1 MACSGGRAGGDEFG
15 GQGAMNSGVSDA
27 TAARRA
33 TALPAAGGGS
43 PPPRP
48 PAHGASRRL
57 PASRR
62 GGRRCSQETW
72 PMAWYSAASLARIG
86 AAASAVRRGAE
97 SACRERERGP
107 ARQASPAGLGAPAG
121 SARKQQEAPAQARGR
136 CGWCKPSAPRPE
148 PRPAGC
154 ASRPCDCRRQRKPLD
169 IAHFSSILRNNAQYR
184 AEASRLCR
192 PAGLRQAIKRRRA
205 AVAHRRHHNTAEF
218 PCEPR

>member
-1 MACSGGRAGGDEFG
+1 MACSGGRAGGGEFG
-15 GQGAMNSGVSDA
+15 GQGAMNSGCQML
-27 TAARRA
+27 RPRGEQRPCPP
-33 TALPAAGGGS
+33 PAA
-43 PPPRP
+43 
-48 PAHGASRRL
+48 AALHHDRRL
-57 PASRR
+57 TAPRAGCRRVGEAGGDALRKRGRWPGIRLRRRPESVLPPVQCAVAPSRPA
-62 GGRRCSQETW
+62 G
-72 PMAWYSAASLARIG
+72 
-86 AAASAVRRGAE
+86 
-97 SACRERERGP
+97 RERGP

-136 CGWCKPSAPRPE
+136 CGGCKPSAPRPE